1 MVGTETGVA
10 FGVQEVAD
18 IGAVQTPYGSITVTA
33 LLQLVFVAT
42 LCLVGAGGLFSYIA
56 AARTLCRRER
66 RRVAAE
72 IEAFTAFQSAL
83 DASTPTDAQKLA
95 TTPTTTQPTVLRE
108 SDETLATVRAAFAET
123 VMAVDHYEEEYDETL
138 AEHARAELGPD
149 AGGALAEGDAF
160 TPGLRSV
167 LADRTAAAIRQREQF
182 LDQMDDEAVSL
193 RESERR
199 LAEPVAESAT
209 LVTPL
214 DDGYP
219 ALEARWRRF
228 DIVERYVEQ
237 VVADRASHTTAGSRF
252 VPGYLYESFP
262 IPDPVVADASAALGT
277 IRERRAQVTDA
288 LTRAD

>member
-1 MVGTETGVA
+1 MVGTAASVA
-10 FGVQEVAD
+10 FGVQEAAD
-18 IGAVQTPYGSITVTA
+18 IGVVQTPYGSVTVTA

-42 LCLVGAGGLFSYIA
+42 VCLLGAGGLFSYVA

-72 IEAFTAFQSAL
+72 IEAFTAFRSAL
-83 DASTPTDAQKLA
+83 DANTPTNARKLSMTPA
-95 TTPTTTQPTVLRE
+95 TRPTVLRE
-108 SDETLATVRAAFAET
+108 SDGTLATVRTAFAET

-149 AGGALAEGDAF
+149 AGCALAEGDAF

-182 LDQMDDEAVSL
+182 LDRLDDEAVSL
-193 RESERR
+193 QESERR
-199 LAEPVAESAT
+199 LVEPVAESAT

-228 DIVERYVEQ
+228 DVVERRIEQ
-237 VVADRASHTTAGSRF
+237 VVTDRASHATDERGS
-252 VPGYLYESFP
+252 VLAYLYESFP
-262 IPDPVVADASAALGT
+262 IPDPVVADASAALGV
-277 IRERRAQVTDA
+277 IRERRARVIDA
-288 LTRAD
+288 LTRAN